1 MISMVVINPL
11 ANALTTIYNNEMRR
25 NKQAIIMPASKLII
39 HVLRTM
45 QKEGYSGEFEY
56 IDDGRW
62 GKIIVQLLGRI
73 NKCGPITPRYPLSY
87 RQLIDLPNYIMRY
100 LPSKEIGIIIV
111 STSKGVMSHKDAA
124 KMRIGGVALGYVY

>member
-1 MISMVVINPL
+1 MVVINPL
-11 ANALTTIYNNEMRR
+11 ANALTTLYNNEMRR
-25 NKQAIIMPASKLII
+25 NKQAIIMPASKLVIN
-39 HVLRTM
+39 VLRTM
-45 QKEGYSGEFEY
+45 QKEGYIGEFEY

-87 RQLIDLPNYIMRY
+87 RQLIDLPNYIRRY
-100 LPSKEIGIIIV
+100 LPSKEIGVIIV

>member
-11 ANALTTIYNNEMRR
+11 ANALTTLYNNEMRR
-25 NKQAIIMPASKLII
+25 NKQAIIMPASKLVIN
-39 HVLRTM
+39 VLRTM
-45 QKEGYSGEFEY
+45 QKEGYIGEFEY

-87 RQLIDLPNYIMRY
+87 RQLIDLPNYIRRY
-100 LPSKEIGIIIV
+100 LPSKEIGVIIV

>member
-11 ANALTTIYNNEMRR
+11 ANALTTLYNNEMRR
-25 NKQAIIMPASKLII
+25 NKQAIIMPASKLVINI
-39 HVLRTM
+39 LRTM
-45 QKEGYSGEFEY
+45 QKEGYIGEFEY

-87 RQLIDLPNYIMRY
+87 RQLIDLPNYIRRY
-100 LPSKEIGIIIV
+100 LPSKEIGVIIV

>member
-39 HVLRTM
+39 NVLRTM
-45 QKEGYSGEFEY
+45 QKEGYIGEFEY

-87 RQLIDLPNYIMRY
+87 RQLIDLPNYIRRY
-100 LPSKEIGIIIV
+100 LPSKEIGVIIV